1 MPPQPMLDAAS
12 QLRVVVLLTRMV
24 DRLRLNSAV
33 HECEKEVEQVLR
45 QMWWSKPMARKRVPL
60 LRVLAAPPLGSGLV

>member
-33 HECEKEVEQVLR
+33 HECEKEVELG

-60 LRVLAAPPLGSGLV
+60 LRV